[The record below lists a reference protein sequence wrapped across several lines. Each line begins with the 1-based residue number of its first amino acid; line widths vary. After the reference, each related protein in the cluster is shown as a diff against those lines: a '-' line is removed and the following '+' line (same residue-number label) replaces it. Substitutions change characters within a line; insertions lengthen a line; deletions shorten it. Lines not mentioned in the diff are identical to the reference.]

1 VETWDD
7 VDRALAAAPGVA
19 SAWIGPVGGPP
30 AYARAAGAT
39 HYAASTMKVGV
50 LVALHRAAAAG
61 RIDLDASVTVHNR
74 HRSAVPGAPD
84 FANTPE
90 EDSDTE
96 TWTHLGSAVPLR
108 WLARRMIVR
117 SGNLATNLCL
127 AAVGQPA
134 VEEVWALAGARHSV
148 TGRGIEDAAAREAGL
163 DNRVTA
169 ADLAALLGA
178 ITTAAA
184 VTGPTTP
191 PAARPDATTTAVTG
205 PTHPAARPDAT
216 TTAVTGPATHPTAPP
231 DATATATATA
241 AIVSGPAAREIL
253 GLLEANEHRDDLAA
267 GLPDGARIAHK
278 NGWVDGVRHGAGVVF
293 PGDAPAYTVVVCT
306 STGLPD
312 AAARALVAEV
322 SAAAWRARHRLTPAA
337 GPAAR

>member
-1 VETWDD
+1 METWDD

-30 AYARAAGAT
+30 TYTRRADAT

-205 PTHPAARPDAT
+205 P
-216 TTAVTGPATHPTAPP
+216 ATHPTAPP